1 MCRAVKLLARPG
13 RSLLLRL
20 IPSVLL
26 LYAVLLPAQL
36 SLFPTQ
42 NPDFAFR
49 RLFSLAQ
56 IFFPLSLLWPMFLYF
71 LPVYGGQSRE
81 LLRSLGHPD
90 GGCALIFWLSHQLR
104 ALPLYLIYLKL
115 APSEGRMVLVLI
127 VQSVCVGVWFVCL
140 MTLFRSA
147 MVGMVFLLSYMGLSL
162 LQEQP
167 TLPVLIQNNSLW
179 QDFPP
184 SYFPVR
190 GALLA
195 VALVC
200 LWLVRKGGGLQ
211 LQKRFGAGR

>member
-42 NPDFAFR
+42 NPDFALR

-147 MVGMVFLLSYMGLSL
+147 MVGV
-162 LQEQP
+162 
-167 TLPVLIQNNSLW
+167 T
-179 QDFPP
+179 
-184 SYFPVR
+184 
-190 GALLA
+190 
-195 VALVC
+195 
-200 LWLVRKGGGLQ
+200 
-211 LQKRFGAGR
+211 

>member
-1 MCRAVKLLARPG
+1 MCRAVKLMVRPG

-42 NPDFAFR
+42 NPDFALR

-71 LPVYGGQSRE
+71 LPVYGGQNRE

-90 GGCALIFWLSHQLR
+90 GGCALILWLSHQLR
-104 ALPLYLIYLKL
+104 ALPLYLIYCKL
-115 APSEGRMVLVLI
+115 APSEGRMVLVLL

-140 MTLFRSA
+140 TTLFRSA
-147 MVGMVFLLSYMGLSL
+147 IVGMVLLLSYMGLSL

-167 TLPVLIQNNSLW
+167 ALPVLIQNNGLW
-179 QDFPP
+179 QNFPP
-184 SYFPVR
+184 SYFLVR

-195 VALVC
+195 AALAC

-211 LQKRFGAGR
+211 IQKRFGAGR